1 MSGPIACV
9 GIVCVKDRDGDQD
22 VLLIRRRNEP
32 GAGKWSLPGGRI
44 EWGETAAEAA
54 TRELGEETGVEAE
67 LVGLIEL
74 FDGFFPSRNDLR
86 HHFIVAEFA
95 ARWTAGEPCAGGD
108 AGEARFA
115 PLEKIED
122 YALSADLLRVIRA
135 GAAVLDAS

>member
-9 GIVCVKDRDGDQD
+9 GIVCVKDQD

-44 EWGETAAEAA
+44 EWGESAAEAA
-54 TRELGEETGVEAE
+54 RRELAEETGVAAE

-74 FDGFFPSRNDLR
+74 FDGFFPSRSDLR
-86 HHFIVAEFA
+86 HHFIVAEYA
-95 ARWTAGEPCAGGD
+95 ARWRSGEPRAGGD

-115 PLEKIED
+115 PLTKIED

-135 GAAVLDAS
+135 GAALLDAS